1 MQPFPTQ
8 WCKRTL
14 PAGIKRAHVED
25 IHALHLSKNFQTL
38 KTGGLL
44 EIGRHGTRLGT
55 FGQKIGLGSDL
66 YRTRGVSRVYLV
78 ASPKAMSRVDDQSAS
93 FKATA
98 PALGMSEEAAYG
110 RKASCA
116 WRSRRA

>member
-1 MQPFPTQ
+1 MGLSSVPELVLLLAEFLQAVASQGRLQSCRRDWSSTHF
-8 WCKRTL
+8 
-14 PAGIKRAHVED
+14 
-25 IHALHLSKNFQTL
+25 SKNFKTL

-78 ASPKAMSRVDDQSAS
+78 ASPKAMSRVDD
-93 FKATA
+93 
-98 PALGMSEEAAYG
+98 
-110 RKASCA
+110 
-116 WRSRRA
+116 